1 MAAPTRLLTQLK
13 SRQFRLLCVC
23 RSSSTMAADKTVAN
37 NLSDV
42 LGRMQQASQRSG
54 AAQKVHENRTGDRR
68 SFPAKAT
75 REKLHQI

>member
-1 MAAPTRLLTQLK
+1 
-13 SRQFRLLCVC
+13 
-23 RSSSTMAADKTVAN
+23 MAADKTVAN